1 MRHRV
6 KKIKFK
12 GGRDATRMLVRQLL
26 KSFIVEGKMTSSPT
40 KIAVLRSQI
49 EILVHKAK
57 NNTEAD
63 RNYILKSLS
72 DKKTITI
79 LQKNIAPNFKD
90 RVGGYVRMTKLSKR
104 SLDGKPL
111 ARLEWVTPVIIEEKK
126 EEKKTSVPVKTKKMP
141 VKSRVVSKKTK

>member
-12 GGRDATRMLVRQLL
+12 GGHDSTRMLVRQLL
-26 KSFIVEGKMTSSPT
+26 KSFITAGKMTSSPT

-57 NNTEAD
+57 KNTEAD

-72 DKKTITI
+72 DRKTIAL
-79 LQKNIAPNFKD
+79 LQNNIAPAFKD

-104 SLDGKPL
+104 SIDGKPL
-111 ARLEWVTPVIIEEKK
+111 ARLEWVSLVIMEEKK
-126 EEKKTSVPVKTKKMP
+126 PSVQSKPKSVPVKSQAVKK
-141 VKSRVVSKKTK
+141 KAK